1 MKFTAASL
9 RSRVALTVVLLALC
23 ALLGSQTA
31 PREQVGP
38 LPGGGFLLNSGWR
51 LEPVGKQIPLDT
63 LPLSTAVT
71 PDGKYMLV
79 LNCGYKP
86 PSISVIEMA
95 SGSLKSTTSV
105 PDAWLGMTISPRG
118 DRVYTSG
125 GQRASIFEF
134 SLQDGV
140 LKQTREFPASP
151 GPTRAAHDFIG
162 DVTFAPDGHLLYA
175 ADLYNDAVI
184 VVNPQS
190 GTVIQR
196 IKTKRRPYRILF
208 HPDGKSFFVSHWA
221 DGTVGQYDTAS
232 GNPMG
237 PATRIG
243 AHPTDLLWRAGAPEQ
258 PEEGKPP
265 YTARLFVAAANT
277 NNVYA
282 VGVTPDK
289 ELSVV
294 ESINVSMTPR
304 QPLGMTPSGLALSA
318 DKKRL
323 FVACSDANAV
333 AVVDVSTDR
342 SRVEGFIPV
351 GWYPTAVRAL
361 PSGGLVAIN
370 GKGGRSY
377 PNPAGPSPRV
387 GESPVHKGIEA
398 EQYVGHMQTG
408 TASWIDSFTPEQLAQ
423 WSRQALSNTPYRD
436 SNLDESS
443 PLPPIQHV
451 LYIVKEN
458 RTYDQVL
465 GDIKEGNGDS
475 GLTLFGEN
483 ITPNLHKIAREFV
496 LLDNFYVNA
505 DVSAD
510 GHNWSTAAIAPDY
523 VNKLW
528 PSNYSGRKS
537 TYDFEEQDPASLPPA
552 GYLWTNA
559 NAAGLSIRNFGYM
572 ANNKAGAKTGEEQ
585 ISSVH
590 DPILAKYTNRF
601 YRSFDLDYP
610 DVERANVFLKELADY
625 ERNNSMPRLM
635 VMRLGNDHTNGTA
648 PGKLSPLSYAADNDQ
663 AVGMIVEG
671 ISKSKFW
678 TNTAIFIVE
687 DDAQNGPDHVDSHRS
702 PAFVISPYIKR
713 HNVDSSMYNT
723 TSMLRTMEF
732 LLGLKPMTHFDA
744 GARPIVAPFQQTA
757 DATPYNLEKPRI
769 SLTDRNPE
777 NAPGAKESA
786 KMDFAEAD
794 DIDEDK
800 LNDILWRAIR
810 KDTPPPPTRSYFGK

>member
-1 MKFTAASL
+1 MRLTAVSFRTISL
-9 RSRVALTVVLLALC
+9 VIVLAALC
-23 ALLGSQTA
+23 TLLGSQTA

-51 LEPVGKQIPLDT
+51 LEPAGKQIQLDT
-63 LPLSTAVT
+63 LPMATAIT

-79 LNCGYKP
+79 LNCGYRP
-86 PSISVIEMA
+86 PSISVIDLA
-95 SGSLKSTTSV
+95 SGTLKGNTPV
-105 PDAWLGMTISPRG
+105 PDAWLGLTISPKG

-125 GQRASIFEF
+125 AQRASIFEF
-134 SLQDGV
+134 SLDNGV
-140 LKQTREFPASP
+140 LKQLREFPVAA
-151 GPTRAAHDFIG
+151 GPTLATHDFIG

-175 ADLYNDAVI
+175 ADLYNDAVV

-190 GTVIQR
+190 GTAIQR
-196 IKTKRRPYRILF
+196 IKTGRRPYRILF
-208 HPDGKSFFVSHWA
+208 HPDGKTFFVSHWA
-221 DGTVGQYDTAS
+221 DGTVGQYETAS
-232 GNPMG
+232 GSPMG

-243 AHPTDLLWRAGAPEQ
+243 AHPTDLLWRDGAPQ
-258 PEEGKPP
+258 QAEGGTTP

-277 NNVYA
+277 NNVYS
-282 VGVTPDK
+282 VGVTPAK

-294 ESINVSMTPR
+294 ESINVSMTAR
-304 QPLGMTPSGLALSA
+304 QPFGMTPSGLALSA

-323 FVACSDANAV
+323 FVVCSDANTV
-333 AVVDVSTDR
+333 AAVDVSADR
-342 SRVEGFIPV
+342 SHVEGFIPV

-361 PSGGLVAIN
+361 PSGGLVVIN
-370 GKGGRSY
+370 GKGGGSH
-377 PNPAGPSPRV
+377 PNPDGPTPKV
-387 GESPVHKGIEA
+387 GESPVHKGLA
-398 EQYVGHMQTG
+398 AAQYVARMQTG
-408 TASWIDSFTPEQLAQ
+408 TASWIDPFTPEQLTQ
-423 WSRQALSNTPYRD
+423 WSQAALNNTPYRD
-436 SNLDESS
+436 SKLDEPS
-443 PLPPIQHV
+443 PLPAIQHV

-465 GDIKEGNGDS
+465 GDLKEGNGDPN
-475 GLTLFGEN
+475 LTLFGEN
-483 ITPNLHKIAREFV
+483 STPNLHKLAREFV

-523 VNKLW
+523 VQKLW
-528 PSNYSGRKS
+528 PSNYARRKT
-537 TYDFEEQDPASLPPA
+537 TYDFEEQDAAALPPA

-572 ANNKAGAKTGEEQ
+572 ADNKEGAKIGEEQ
-585 ISSVH
+585 IAKVH
-590 DPILAKYTNRF
+590 DPILNKYTNRF
-601 YRSFDLDYP
+601 FRSFDLDYP

-625 ERNNSMPRLM
+625 DRTNNMPRLM
-635 VMRLGNDHTNGTA
+635 LMRLGNDHTNGTTA
-648 PGKLSPLSYAADNDQ
+648 GRISPLSYAADNDQ

-678 TNTAIFIVE
+678 TSTAIFIVE

-702 PAFVISPYIKR
+702 PAFVISAFIKR
-713 HNVDSSMYNT
+713 HSVDSTMYNT

-757 DATPYNLEKPRI
+757 DATPYTLEKARI
-769 SLTDRNPE
+769 SLTDRNPQG
-777 NAPGAKESA
+777 APGGKESA

-794 DIDEDK
+794 DVDEDK

-810 KDTPPPPTRSYFGK
+810 KDAPPPPTRSYFGK

>member
-1 MKFTAASL
+1 MRFTAASF
-9 RSRVALTVVLLALC
+9 RSRIALAVVLLALC

-38 LPGGGFLLNSGWR
+38 LAGGGFLLNSGWR
-51 LEPVGKQIPLDT
+51 LEPAGKQIQLDT
-63 LPLSTAVT
+63 LPMSSVVT

-86 PSISVIEMA
+86 PSISVIDMA
-95 SGSLKSTTSV
+95 SGSLKSTISV
-105 PDAWLGMTISPRG
+105 PDAWLGMTISPKG

-134 SLQDGV
+134 SLEDGV

-175 ADLYNDAVI
+175 ADLYNDAVV

-190 GTVIQR
+190 GTVIQH
-196 IKTKRRPYRILF
+196 IKTGRRPYRILF

-232 GNPMG
+232 GSAMG

-258 PEEGKPP
+258 AEEGKPP

-282 VGVTPDK
+282 VGVTPAK

-323 FVACSDANAV
+323 FVACSDANAM
-333 AVVDVSTDR
+333 AVVDVSMDR
-342 SRVEGFIPV
+342 SHVEGFIPV

-361 PSGGLVAIN
+361 PSGGVVAIN

-377 PNPAGPSPRV
+377 PNPEGPSPRV

-398 EQYVGHMQTG
+398 AQYVGHMQTG
-408 TASWIDSFTPEQLAQ
+408 TASWIDAFTPEQLAQ
-423 WSRQALSNTPYRD
+423 WSQTVLSNSPYSD
-436 SNLDESS
+436 SKLDQTS

-465 GDIKEGNGDS
+465 GDIKEGNGDPN
-475 GLTLFGEN
+475 LTLFGEN

-528 PSNYSGRKS
+528 PSNYGRRKI
-537 TYDFEEQDPASLPPA
+537 TYDFEEQDAASLPPA

-572 ANNKAGAKTGEEQ
+572 ADNKEGAKMGEEQ
-585 ISSVH
+585 IAKIH

-601 YRSFDLDYP
+601 FRSFDLDYP
-610 DVERANVFLKELADY
+610 DVERANIFLKELGDY
-625 ERNNSMPRLM
+625 DRNNSMPRLM
-635 VMRLGNDHTNGTA
+635 VMRLGNDHTNGTT
-648 PGKLSPLSYAADNDQ
+648 PGRLSPLSYAADNDQ

-678 TNTAIFIVE
+678 TSTAIFIVE

-702 PAFVISPYIKR
+702 PAFVVSAYIKR
-713 HNVDSSMYNT
+713 HTVDGTMYNT

-757 DATPYNLEKPRI
+757 DSTPYTLEKPRI

-810 KDTPPPPTRSYFGK
+810 KDAPPPPTRSYFGK

>member
-1 MKFTAASL
+1 MQLPAVPF
-9 RSRVALTVVLLALC
+9 RSRVALIFVLLALC

-38 LPGGGFLLNSGWR
+38 LAGGGFLLNSGWR
-51 LEPVGKQIPLDT
+51 LDPAGRQIPLDT
-63 LPLSTAVT
+63 LPLSSVVT

-86 PSISVIEMA
+86 PSISVIDLA
-95 SGSLKSTTSV
+95 SGSLKGSTPV
-105 PDAWLGMTISPRG
+105 PDSWLGMTISPKG
-118 DRVYTSG
+118 DHVYTSG

-134 SLQDGV
+134 SLENGV
-140 LKQTREFPASP
+140 LTQTREFPAAP
-151 GPTRAAHDFIG
+151 GPTRTAHDFIG
-162 DVTFAPDGHLLYA
+162 DVAFAPDGHLLYA
-175 ADLYNDAVI
+175 ADMYNDAVV

-190 GTVIQR
+190 GAVIQR
-196 IKTKRRPYRILF
+196 IKTGRRPYRILF

-232 GNPMG
+232 GSPMG
-237 PATRIG
+237 PAMRIG
-243 AHPTDLLWRAGAPEQ
+243 AHPTDLLWRAGAPEA
-258 PEEGKPP
+258 PEEGAPR

-277 NNVYA
+277 NSVYA

-289 ELSVV
+289 ELSLV
-294 ESINVSMTPR
+294 ESINISMTPR
-304 QPLGMTPSGLALSA
+304 QPLGMTPSALALSA

-333 AVVDVSTDR
+333 AVVDVSMER
-342 SRVEGFIPV
+342 SIVEGFIPV

-361 PSGGLVAIN
+361 PSGGLIAIN

-377 PNPAGPSPRV
+377 PNPHGPSPRV
-387 GESPVHKGIEA
+387 GDSPVHKGIAA
-398 EQYVGHMQTG
+398 EQFVGRMQTG
-408 TASWIDSFTPEQLAQ
+408 TASWIDPFTPEQLTK
-423 WSRQALSNTPYRD
+423 WSQAALSNTPYRD
-436 SNLDESS
+436 SKLDETS

-465 GDIKEGNGDS
+465 GDMKEGNGDAN
-475 GLTLFGEN
+475 LVLFGEN
-483 ITPNLHKIAREFV
+483 VTPNLHKIARDFV

-523 VNKLW
+523 VAKFW
-528 PSNYSGRKS
+528 PSNYGRRKI
-537 TYDFEEQDPASLPPA
+537 TYDFEEEDAAALPPA

-572 ANNKAGAKTGEEQ
+572 ADNKRGAVPGGEQ
-585 ISSVH
+585 ISGVH
-590 DPILAKYTNRF
+590 DPILAKHTNRYF
-601 YRSFDLDYP
+601 RSFDLDYL
-610 DVERANVFLKELADY
+610 DVDRANVFLKELADY
-625 ERNNSMPRLM
+625 ERGDSMPRLM
-635 VMRLGNDHTNGTA
+635 VMRLGNDHTNGTS
-648 PGKLSPLSYAADNDQ
+648 PGRLSPLSYAADNDQ

-678 TNTAIFIVE
+678 TSTAIFIVE

-702 PAFVISPYIKR
+702 PAYVVSAYIKR
-713 HNVDSSMYNT
+713 HTVDSRMYNT

-744 GARPIVAPFQQTA
+744 GARAIVAPFQQTA
-757 DATPYNLEKPRI
+757 DVTPYTLEKPRT
-769 SLTDRNPE
+769 SLTDRNPQS
-777 NAPGAKESA
+777 APGGQESA
-786 KMDFAEAD
+786 KMDFAKAD
-794 DIDEDK
+794 DVDEDK

-810 KDTPPPPTRSYFGK
+810 KNEPPPPTRSYFAK

>member
-1 MKFTAASL
+1 MKLPAVSFRGIPL
-9 RSRVALTVVLLALC
+9 ALVLLALC

-38 LPGGGFLLNSGWR
+38 LAGGGFLLNSGWR
-51 LEPVGKQIPLDT
+51 LAPAGRQIPLDT
-63 LPLSTAVT
+63 LPMASAVT
-71 PDGKYMLV
+71 PDGKYLLV

-86 PSISVIEMA
+86 PSITVIDMA
-95 SGSLKSTTSV
+95 SGKVKGSTPA
-105 PDAWLGMTISPRG
+105 PDAWLGLAISPRG

-125 GQRASIFEF
+125 GQRSSIFEF
-134 SLQDGV
+134 SLENGA
-140 LKQTREFPASP
+140 LTQTREFPVLN
-151 GPTRAAHDFIG
+151 GPTAAAHDFIG
-162 DVTFAPDGHLLYA
+162 DVAFAPDGHLLYA
-175 ADLYNDAVI
+175 AELYNDAVA

-190 GTVIQR
+190 GAVIQR
-196 IKTKRRPYRILF
+196 IKTGRRPYRILF

-232 GNPMG
+232 GSPMG

-243 AHPTDLLWRAGAPEQ
+243 AHPTDLLWRDGAPERA
-258 PEEGKPP
+258 EEGAAP
-265 YTARLFVAAANT
+265 YSARLFVAAANT

-282 VGVTPDK
+282 VGVTPAK

-318 DKKRL
+318 DRNRI

-333 AVVDVSTDR
+333 AVADVSMDR
-342 SRVEGFIPV
+342 TRVEGFIPA

-361 PSGGLVAIN
+361 PSGGLVILN
-370 GKGGRSY
+370 GKGLGSF
-377 PNPAGPSPRV
+377 PNPQGPSPRV
-387 GESPVHKGIEA
+387 NDSPVHKGIEA
-398 EQYVGHMQTG
+398 EYYVGRMQTG
-408 TASWIDSFTPEQLAQ
+408 TASWIDPFTPARLAQ
-423 WSRQALSNTPYRD
+423 WSREVMADMPYRD
-436 SNLDESS
+436 AKLDEPS

-465 GDIKEGNGDS
+465 GDMKEGNGDAK
-475 GLTLFGEN
+475 LTLFGEQS
-483 ITPNLHKIAREFV
+483 TPNLHKIAREFV

-523 VNKLW
+523 VNKMW
-528 PSNYSGRKS
+528 PSQYGHRRR
-537 TYDFEEQDPASLPPA
+537 TYDFEEGDIAALPPA

-559 NAAGLSIRNFGYM
+559 NAAGLSIRNYGYM
-572 ANNKAGAKTGEEQ
+572 VNNKPGAKIGEEQ
-585 ISSVH
+585 IAGVH
-590 DPILAKYTNRF
+590 DPVLAKYTNRM
-601 YRSFDLDYP
+601 YRGFDLEYP
-610 DVERANVFLKELADY
+610 DIERANVFLKDLADF
-625 ERNNSMPRLM
+625 ERGNNMPRLM
-635 VMRLGNDHTNGTA
+635 VMRLGNDHTNGTT
-648 PGKLSPLSYAADNDQ
+648 PGRLSPLSYAADNDQ
-663 AVGMIVEG
+663 AVGMIVEA

-678 TNTAIFIVE
+678 TSTAICIVE

-702 PAFVISPYIKR
+702 PAYLISAYIKR
-713 HNVDSSMYNT
+713 HTVDGTMYNT

-744 GARPIVAPFQQTA
+744 GARAIVAPFQQTA
-757 DATPYNLEKPRI
+757 DTSPYTLEKPRI
-769 SLTDRNPE
+769 SLTDRNPP

-810 KDTPPPPTRSYFGK
+810 KDAPPPPTRSYFGQ

>member
-1 MKFTAASL
+1 MTPQAFL
-9 RSRVALTVVLLALC
+9 RSRIALVAVLLALC

-38 LPGGGFLLNSGWR
+38 LAGGGFLLNSGWK
-51 LEPVGKQIPLDT
+51 LDPAGKQIPLDT
-63 LPLSTAVT
+63 LPMSSVVT

-86 PSISVIEMA
+86 PSITVIDLAEGSVK
-95 SGSLKSTTSV
+95 GSTPV
-105 PDAWLGMTISPRG
+105 PDAWLGLAISPRG

-125 GQRASIFEF
+125 AQRASIIEF

-140 LKQTREFPASP
+140 LHQTREFPVNP
-151 GPTRAAHDFIG
+151 GPTKAAHDFIG
-162 DVTFAPDGHLLYA
+162 DVVFDPAGRLLYA
-175 ADLYNDAVI
+175 ADMYNDAIV

-190 GTVIQR
+190 GMVVGR
-196 IKTKRRPYRILF
+196 VKTGRRPYRILF
-208 HPDGKSFFVSHWA
+208 QPGGKYFYVSHWA
-221 DGTVGQYDTAS
+221 DGTVGQYETAS
-232 GNPMG
+232 GSSTG

-243 AHPTDLLWRAGAPEQ
+243 AHPTDLLWLPGAPEQ
-258 PEEGKPP
+258 AEGGPAP
-265 YTARLFVAAANT
+265 YVARLFVAAANT
-277 NNVYA
+277 NNVYS
-282 VGVTPDK
+282 VGVSSDN
-289 ELSVV
+289 ELNVV
-294 ESINVSMTPR
+294 EAINVALTAR
-304 QPLGMTPSGLALSA
+304 HPLGMTPSALALSA

-333 AVVDVSTDR
+333 AVVDISADR

-361 PSGGLVAIN
+361 PNGGLIAIN
-370 GKGGRSY
+370 GKGSRSY
-377 PNPAGPSPRV
+377 PNPEGPSPRT
-387 GESPVHKGIEA
+387 GESPVHKGLAA

-408 TASWIDSFTPEQLAQ
+408 TASWIEPFTSEQLEK
-423 WSRQALSNTPYRD
+423 WSQAALNNSPYRD
-436 SNLDESS
+436 AELDETS

-465 GDIKEGNGDS
+465 GDMKEGNGDPN
-475 GLTLFGEN
+475 LTLFGEN
-483 ITPNLHKIAREFV
+483 VTPNLHKIAREFV

-523 VNKLW
+523 VVKLW
-528 PSNYSGRKS
+528 PAQYAHRRRI
-537 TYDFEEQDPASLPPA
+537 YDFEEDDATSLPPA

-572 ANNKAGAKTGEEQ
+572 ADNKKESKPGEEQ
-585 ISSVH
+585 ISKVR
-590 DPILAKYTNRF
+590 DPVLAKCTNRY
-601 YRSFDLDYP
+601 YRSFDLDYK
-610 DVERANVFLKELADY
+610 DVDRANTFLKELADY
-625 ERNNSMPRLM
+625 ERTGNMPRLM
-635 VMRLGNDHTNGTA
+635 VMRLGNDHTNGTS

-663 AVGMIVEG
+663 AVGMVVEG

-678 TNTAIFIVE
+678 TSTAIFVVE

-702 PAFVISPYIKR
+702 PAWVISSYIKR
-713 HNVDSSMYNT
+713 HTVDSTMYNT
-723 TSMLRTMEF
+723 TSILRTMEF

-744 GARPIVAPFQQTA
+744 GARAIVAPFQQTA
-757 DATPYNLEKPRI
+757 DATPYTLEKPRT

-786 KMDFAEAD
+786 KMDFAKAD

-810 KDTPPPPTRSYFGK
+810 KDAPPPPTRSYFGR

>member
-1 MKFTAASL
+1 MTVNAAPI
-9 RSRVALTVVLLALC
+9 RRRIALGIVLLALG

-38 LPGGGFLLNSGWR
+38 LADGGFLLNSGWR
-51 LEPVGKQIPLDT
+51 LDPAGKQLPLDT
-63 LPLSTAVT
+63 LPMSTAVT

-79 LNCGYKP
+79 LNGGYKP
-86 PSISVIEMA
+86 PSITVIDLA
-95 SGSLKSTTSV
+95 KGAIKGSTPV
-105 PDAWLGMTISPRG
+105 PDSWLGLTISPKG
-118 DRVYTSG
+118 DHVYASG
-125 GQRASIFEF
+125 AQRASIFEF
-134 SLQDGV
+134 SLEDGV
-140 LKQTREFPASP
+140 LTQTREFATNP
-151 GPTRAAHDFIG
+151 GPTKTAHDFIG

-175 ADLYNDAVI
+175 ADMYNDAVV

-196 IKTKRRPYRILF
+196 IKTGRRPYRILF

-221 DGTVGQYDTAS
+221 DGTVGQYDTATGS
-232 GNPMG
+232 AMG

-243 AHPTDLLWRAGAPEQ
+243 AHPTDLLWRAGAPEM
-258 PEEGKPP
+258 PEGVAAP

-282 VGVTPDK
+282 VGVNSDK
-289 ELSVV
+289 ELNLV
-294 ESINVSMTPR
+294 EAINVSMTPR

-323 FVACSDANAV
+323 FVACSDANSI
-333 AVVDVSTDR
+333 AVVDVSMDR
-342 SRVEGFIPV
+342 SHVEGFIPV

-361 PSGGLVAIN
+361 PSGGLIAIN

-377 PNPAGPSPRV
+377 PNPQGPSPKV
-387 GESPVHKGIEA
+387 GDSPVHKGLA
-398 EQYVGHMQTG
+398 ADQYVGHMQTG
-408 TASWIDSFTPEQLAQ
+408 TASLIDPFTSDQLAA
-423 WSRQALSNTPYRD
+423 WTQAALHDTPYRD
-436 SNLDESS
+436 SKLDETS

-465 GDIKEGNGDS
+465 GDMKEGNGDPN
-475 GLTLFGEN
+475 LVLFGEN
-483 ITPNLHKIAREFV
+483 VTPNLHKIARDFV

-528 PSNYSGRKS
+528 PSNYAHRRRV
-537 TYDFEEQDPASLPPA
+537 YDFEEQEAAGLPPA

-572 ANNKAGAKTGEEQ
+572 TENKPGAKPGEEQ
-585 ISSVH
+585 VGRIN
-590 DPILAKYTNRF
+590 DPILAKCTNRY

-625 ERNNSMPRLM
+625 DRTGNMPRLM
-635 VMRLGNDHTNGTA
+635 VMRLGNDHTNGTS
-648 PGKLSPLSYAADNDQ
+648 PGRLSPLAYAADNDQ

-678 TNTAIFIVE
+678 TSTAVFIVE

-702 PAFVISPYIKR
+702 PAYIVSAYIKR
-713 HNVDSSMYNT
+713 HTVDSTMYNT

-732 LLGLKPMTHFDA
+732 LLGLHPMTHFDA
-744 GARPIVAPFQQTA
+744 GARAIVAPFQQTA
-757 DATPYNLEKPRI
+757 DTAPYTLEKPRT
-769 SLTDRNPE
+769 SLTERNPST
-777 NAPGAKESA
+777 APGGGESA
-786 KMDFAEAD
+786 KMDFAKAD
-794 DIDEDK
+794 DVDEDE

-810 KDTPPPPTRSYFGK
+810 KDAPPPPTRSYFGK